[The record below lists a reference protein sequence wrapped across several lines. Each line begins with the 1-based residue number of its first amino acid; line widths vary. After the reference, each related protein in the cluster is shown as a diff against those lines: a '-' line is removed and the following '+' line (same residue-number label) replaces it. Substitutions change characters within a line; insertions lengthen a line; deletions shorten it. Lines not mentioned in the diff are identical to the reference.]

1 MINLTNLNK
10 DIIKACKDVTGCT
23 QVINDDFLE
32 SLSEKDLLNPRI
44 IIKLNKINDSKYYYT
59 KKEYISINDNVQLNQ
74 DRVSTMM
81 YDIIVSTDSKNSFT
95 AQEYIDKIRD
105 YFNFPGRKYFENFT
119 VVMREVSNVNSF
131 KQTRFQNAD
140 VVHRIMLTFDIDNKS
155 FITMDYATR
164 IKGTLETDVGNDNI
178 DTGVII

>member
-1 MINLTNLNK
+1 MINLKGLNQ
-10 DIIKACKDVTGCT
+10 DIIKACKTITGCT
-23 QVINDDFLE
+23 QVVNDDFLE
-32 SLSEKDLLNPRI
+32 SLSEKDLVNPRI

-59 KKEYISINDNVQLNQ
+59 TKEYIAEDDNVQLNQ

-81 YDIIVSTDSKNSFT
+81 YDIIVSTDSKNAFT

-105 YFNFPGRKYFENFT
+105 YFNFPGRKYFENFI
-119 VVMREVSNVNSF
+119 VVMKFVSSVNSF

-140 VVHRIMLTFDIDNKS
+140 VVHKISLTFDIDNKS

-164 IKGTLETDVGNDNI
+164 IKGTLETDVGNEDI
-178 DTGVII
+178 DTGVIL